1 MTKPF
6 NIDLPQEFVDRIMVQ
21 QMLTDHAG
29 VMRSLNQLKVKETLK
44 DFEREDLECYNRWE
58 ESLRSALRYY
68 MTKEEYTKIF
78 GNKD

>member
-29 VMRSLNQLKVKETLK
+29 VMRSLNELKVKETLK
-44 DFEREDLECYNRWE
+44 DFEREDLECYNR
-58 ESLRSALRYY
+58 
-68 MTKEEYTKIF
+68 
-78 GNKD
+78 